1 MSDRT
6 PGPGHRVWDAT
17 AAMRMVSLGGLISPF
32 ATLVSM
38 AESDRRSSAGE
49 AAAPQQHP
57 LVDADEEEEE
67 EELAEAYWG
76 DEIVMK
82 CGNWKSVTPAATVK
96 GAAAIVVRD
105 PKTFLL
111 FKDFEVSWRGKDAV
125 SVYVS
130 WEKPKKR
137 VCVHVPWPG

>member
-1 MSDRT
+1 
-6 PGPGHRVWDAT
+6 
-17 AAMRMVSLGGLISPF
+17 
-32 ATLVSM
+32 M
-38 AESDRRSSAGE
+38 AESDRRSSAGDGT
-49 AAAPQQHP
+49 ALQH
-57 LVDADEEEEE
+57 DNTAEMNEEDEE

-82 CGNWKSVTPAATVK
+82 CGNWKAVTPAATVK

-137 VCVHVPWPG
+137 VRCGPCGRVFIFVAPRQFEATLYAIFSR